1 MTTAK
6 HNSSNKSLP
15 QMIVSAALIIYYR
28 QTIQSNRIVNA
39 VDAADINRTYPC
51 SEKFRA
57 IKSKHRNCQP
67 SCKLDL

>member
-39 VDAADINRTYPC
+39 VDAADINRT
-51 SEKFRA
+51 
-57 IKSKHRNCQP
+57 
-67 SCKLDL
+67 